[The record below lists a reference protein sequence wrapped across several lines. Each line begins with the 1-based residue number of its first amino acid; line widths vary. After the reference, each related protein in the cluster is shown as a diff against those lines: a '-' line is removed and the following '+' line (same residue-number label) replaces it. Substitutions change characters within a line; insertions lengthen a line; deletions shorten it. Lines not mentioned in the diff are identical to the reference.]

1 MLDRFSKVFRAGTL
15 AALAL
20 SLAGCA
26 SFGVPAGSPTLER
39 IASTRQIVIGH
50 REAAV
55 PFSFEA
61 SGGQPAG
68 YSVDLCARVV
78 AGLARQLGVEGISI
92 RWTRVGAPDSRVSAV
107 ADGRVDMECGV
118 TSVTL
123 TRMRSV
129 DFSSAIFVDGA
140 SMLILASAPKGR
152 GDGGL
157 MRVGVIPGTTTES
170 AVRGALLKA
179 GLQATIVPV
188 QDHADGVRALTA
200 TKIDAYA
207 ADRTVL
213 LGLAVA
219 SQNRDNLVVSDRQFS
234 FEPFAIALPRNDPDF
249 RLAVNRQIARIFGD
263 GSIGEVHQRWL
274 GPFGEIDLMNLAA
287 YRLGALPD

>member
-1 MLDRFSKVFRAGTL
+1 M
-15 AALAL
+15 
-20 SLAGCA
+20 
-26 SFGVPAGSPTLER
+26 
-39 IASTRQIVIGH
+39 
-50 REAAV
+50 
-55 PFSFEA
+55 
-61 SGGQPAG
+61 
-68 YSVDLCARVV
+68 
-78 AGLARQLGVEGISI
+78 
-92 RWTRVGAPDSRVSAV
+92 
-107 ADGRVDMECGV
+107 
-118 TSVTL
+118 
-123 TRMRSV
+123 
-129 DFSSAIFVDGA
+129 
-140 SMLILASAPKGR
+140 
-152 GDGGL
+152 
-157 MRVGVIPGTTTES
+157 
-170 AVRGALLKA
+170 
-179 GLQATIVPV
+179 PV